1 MKKYLFIVSL
11 VGLAA
16 GQPEEQPEKK
26 PMNLHQLFG
35 TMTADQALKLK
46 SGVIR
51 HKQQKEIVRNVG
63 SNRMKHYEKEV
74 SEGKMTWSE
83 ALELSKNDLSPISR
97 QLDSIFF
104 DTDEQ
109 GKFMITQKG
118 LLEWYHRNK
127 EKPEFGEKE
136 SDRFFE
142 YFKLLESRNTA
153 KK

>member
-1 MKKYLFIVSL
+1 MKKYLFIVLL

-16 GQPEEQPEKK
+16 GQPEEQPEEK
-26 PMNLHQLFG
+26 PINLYQFFG
-35 TMTADQALKLK
+35 TMSPQEMLQYK
-46 SGVIR
+46 SEFAKW
-51 HKQQKEIVRNVG
+51 KQKKEIVRNVG
-63 SNRMKHYEKEV
+63 SNRMKYYEKEV

-127 EKPEFGEKE
+127 EKLEFGEKE